1 MINVALFGNTGLAN
15 GVFRALLAN
24 DNINLCGVFTR
35 KLPGHFPYYNEEEL
49 WYISEQNNIPTFT
62 GVNVNSDEA
71 KSFLSQ
77 QDLDYIIVASF
88 DQIIKKATRD
98 IPKVKIINYHP
109 SLLPKYRGPNPI
121 SWALINGETETGL
134 SIHELTAKIDAGKV
148 IYQRPLAI
156 SEEDNLGSLYQKLS
170 NLAEQM
176 SVQLVE
182 DITTTGLP
190 HGMAQNEEE
199 MIYYPKSLTYMNL
212 QPDED
217 VKQTFNR
224 YRAFMP
230 FPKSHIVLDDIDYTV
245 DDLLITE
252 DLKGIETED
261 LTSDKYHW
269 IAGDKK
275 VVIKLQKKL
284 IPGK

>member
-35 KLPGHFPYYNEEEL
+35 KLPGHFPYYDEEEL
-49 WYISEQNNIPTFT
+49 WYLSEQNNIPTFT
-62 GVNVNSDEA
+62 DENVNSDKA
-71 KSFLSQ
+71 RTFLSEQ
-77 QDLDYIIVASF
+77 GLDYIVVASF
-88 DQIIKKATRD
+88 DQIIKKVTRD

-134 SIHELTAKIDAGKV
+134 SIHELTAKIDAGRV
-148 IYQRPLAI
+148 IYQRPLEI
-156 SEEDNLGSLYQKLS
+156 SREDNLGSLYQKLS

-182 DITTTGLP
+182 EMTSGGLP
-190 HGMAQNEEE
+190 EGDEQNERN
-199 MIYYPKSLTYMNL
+199 MSYYPKSSTFMNIL
-212 QPDED
+212 IDES
-217 VKQTFNR
+217 KEQITNR

-230 FPKSHIVLDDIDYTV
+230 FPKPRIILNEKLYFIENMVIHNNFNVETQEIVENSKYRFTKENEIF
-245 DDLLITE
+245 E
-252 DLKGIETED
+252 FQLKP
-261 LTSDKYHW
+261 
-269 IAGDKK
+269 IANHD
-275 VVIKLQKKL
+275 
-284 IPGK
+284 

>member
-35 KLPGHFPYYNEEEL
+35 KLPGHFPYYDEEEL

-121 SWALINGETETGL
+121 SWVLINGETETGL
-134 SIHELTAKIDAGKV
+134 SIHELTAKIDAGRV
-148 IYQRPLAI
+148 IYQHALAI

-170 NLAEQM
+170 NLAAQM

-190 HGMAQNEEE
+190 HGTAQNEVE
-199 MIYYPKSLTYMNL
+199 MTYYPKSLTYMNL
-212 QPDED
+212 QPDEG
-217 VKQTFNR
+217 VQQTYNR

-230 FPKSHIVLDDIDYTV
+230 FPKPRIFHNKNLYFVENMVTQRNFD
-245 DDLLITE
+245 
-252 DLKGIETED
+252 KGIPESMNNNNYQILVENQ
-261 LTSDKYHW
+261 LMEF
-269 IAGDKK
+269 
-275 VVIKLQKKL
+275 KLLPISNQE
-284 IPGK
+284 